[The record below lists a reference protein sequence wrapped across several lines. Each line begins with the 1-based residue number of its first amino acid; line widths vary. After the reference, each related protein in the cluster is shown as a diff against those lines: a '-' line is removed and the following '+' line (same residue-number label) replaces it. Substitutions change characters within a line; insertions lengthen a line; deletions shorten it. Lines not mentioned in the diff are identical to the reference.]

1 MIGSL
6 RAAGFSIADAVHAVS
21 VIDSY
26 VYGFTL
32 QEQQLPFETPE
43 EFENAAS
50 ELVRRMPPTPTPTSG
65 RWLLST
71 WIS

>member
-1 MIGSL
+1 MHV
-6 RAAGFSIADAVHAVS
+6 FS

-26 VYGFTL
+26 VSGFAL

-43 EFENAAS
+43 ELENAAS